1 MRKDKHMRDNTKYSS
16 YWLRGDLFENNDSH
30 STDKTERNH
39 SNLLA
44 LASYKRAI
52 SNFVNI
58 VTNDNI
64 QVKFDERGESS
75 FTDGKSVTISAKM
88 NDTEFDPT
96 VGLALHEG
104 SHIKLT
110 DFSSLDKIRNY
121 DFPQPLTYDYLSQLE
136 DKHQMSYYGVRNW
149 VSGVVKDL
157 LNVIEDRRIDY
168 YIYSTSPGYK
178 GYYHSMYDKYF
189 NDKIIDK
196 GLQSSEYR
204 DNDWESYMFRIINI
218 TNENRDLD
226 ALPKLREV
234 FNMIDLKNI
243 NRLKNTQQA
252 FELACEI
259 FKFIEDSLPSLQQ
272 QNQNQTQSGDGE
284 SDKNQSEE
292 SSGSGSGSGSGGD
305 SSETTGTD
313 NTEGPANDGKSKQDS
328 TDGDDTNG
336 DAEGDDVKS
345 GRSSYNPN
353 GAGGDGSNNQI
364 TDNEMETSESK
375 VKLSEKEKK
384 RLDTAITKQKKF
396 QNGNV
401 SKTKLSKSENQKI
414 ETLSKSGIDEKLV
427 AKNYTPDHS
436 YKINKPI
443 PVTIIR
449 NFTKSL
455 ATSNTINML
464 SSYSGYCETNQINVD
479 KGIQIGTML
488 GKRLKVRSE
497 ERSLI
502 TPRMKN
508 GKIAG
513 RLLYELGMGNT
524 QIFDQIVVNK
534 HKPALIHIS
543 IDASYSMSGVKWNN
557 SQTAAVAIAKAA
569 SITSNLDVVIS
580 YRGTQHNGGYTQ
592 PLMLIAYDSRKDKFS
607 KIHQLFKYINAGGT
621 TPEGLCFESI
631 LDDIIKTNKG
641 VDSYFINFSDG
652 MPGFSN
658 HNIEYAGMGAITHT
672 SNQIKKMKMAGITVL
687 SYYISNGGLGYTL
700 SNFQKMYGK
709 SAEVI
714 DVSSV
719 IPLARTL
726 NKMFE

>member
-1 MRKDKHMRDNTKYSS
+1 MRDNTKYSS
-16 YWLRGDLFENNDSH
+16 YWLKDDLFDDD
-30 STDKTERNH
+30 TDISSPTETKH
-39 SNLLA
+39 SNLIA

-58 VTNDNI
+58 VTGENIKVIFDQRGDN
-64 QVKFDERGESS
+64 SY
-75 FTDGKSVTISAKM
+75 TDGKTVTISAKM
-88 NDTEFDPT
+88 DDKDFDPT

-136 DKHQMSYYGVRNW
+136 DKHQMSYDGVRNW

-189 NDKIIDK
+189 NANIIDK

-204 DNDWESYMFRIINI
+204 ENDWESYMFRIINI
-218 TNENRDLD
+218 TNANRDLD

-234 FNMIDLKNI
+234 FNMIDLRNI
-243 NRLKNTQQA
+243 NRLQNTQQA

-272 QNQNQTQSGDGE
+272 QNQNQNQSGDGE
-284 SDKNQSEE
+284 SDENQSEE
-292 SSGSGSGSGSGGD
+292 GSGSGSGGD
-305 SSETTGTD
+305 NSQTNGTD
-313 NTEGPANDGKSKQDS
+313 NAEGPENDGESKQDS

-336 DAEGDDVKS
+336 DVEGGDVKS

-364 TDNEMETSESK
+364 SDTKAQSGEGS
-375 VKLSEKEKK
+375 LSDRQKK
-384 RLDTAITKQKKF
+384 QLETAIEKQKKF
-396 QNGNV
+396 QNGDITKKKV
-401 SKTKLSKSENQKI
+401 SKNENEKL
-414 ETLSKSGIDEKLV
+414 ETLAKSGIDEKLV
-427 AKNYTPDHS
+427 GKDYNSNHYWRKDRQTAVV
-436 YKINKPI
+436 I
-443 PVTIIR
+443 VR
-449 NFTKSL
+449 NFTKAL
-455 ATSNTINML
+455 ADSDTISMV
-464 SSYSGYCETNQINVD
+464 SSYGYYAERNQESIN
-479 KGIQIGTML
+479 KGLQIGTMM

-497 ERSLI
+497 ERSLV

-508 GKIAG
+508 GKISG
-513 RLLYELGMGNT
+513 RLLHELGMGNV
-524 QIFDQIVVNK
+524 QIFDQTVVNK

-543 IDASYSMSGVKWNN
+543 IDASSSMGGKKWTN

-569 SITSNLDVVIS
+569 SMTSNLDVVIS
-580 YRGTQHNGGYTQ
+580 YRAIQHNPVQ
-592 PLMLIAYDSRKDKFS
+592 PLMLIAYDSRKDKIS
-607 KIHQLFKYINAGGT
+607 KIQQLFKYLNSSGT

-631 LDDIIKTNKG
+631 LDEIIKTNKG
-641 VDSYFINFSDG
+641 TDSYFINFSDG
-652 MPGFSN
+652 WPGFSN
-658 HNIEYAGMGAITHT
+658 NDMDYSGEGAVNHT
-672 SNQIKKMKMAGITVL
+672 ASQIKKMRMAGVKVL
-687 SYYISNGGLGYTL
+687 SYFIEEGRYGGAME
-700 SNFQKMYGK
+700 NFKRMYGK
-709 SAEVI
+709 SAEAI
-714 DVSSV
+714 DVTSL
-719 IPLARTL
+719 IPLTRTL

>member
-1 MRKDKHMRDNTKYSS
+1 MRDNTKYSS
-16 YWLRGDLFENNDSH
+16 YWLKDDLFDDD
-30 STDKTERNH
+30 TDISSPTETKH
-39 SNLLA
+39 SNLIA

-58 VTNDNI
+58 VTGENIKVIFDQRGDN
-64 QVKFDERGESS
+64 SY
-75 FTDGKSVTISAKM
+75 TDGKTVTISAKM
-88 NDTEFDPT
+88 DDKDFDPT

-110 DFSSLDKIRNY
+110 DFSSLDKIRSY

-136 DKHQMSYYGVRNW
+136 DKHQMSYDGVRNW

-189 NDKIIDK
+189 NANIIDK

-204 DNDWESYMFRIINI
+204 ENDWESYMFRIINI

-226 ALPKLREV
+226 ALPLLREV
-234 FNMIDLKNI
+234 YKMIDLRNI
-243 NRLKNTQQA
+243 NRLQNTQQA

-272 QNQNQTQSGDGE
+272 QNQNQNQSGDGE
-284 SDKNQSEE
+284 SDENQSEE
-292 SSGSGSGSGSGGD
+292 GSGSGSGGD
-305 SSETTGTD
+305 NSQTNGTD
-313 NTEGPANDGKSKQDS
+313 NAEGSENDGESKQDS

-336 DAEGDDVKS
+336 DAEGGDVKS

-364 TDNEMETSESK
+364 SDTKAQSGEGS
-375 VKLSEKEKK
+375 LSDRQKK
-384 RLDTAITKQKKF
+384 QLETAIEKQKKF
-396 QNGNV
+396 QNGDITKKKV
-401 SKTKLSKSENQKI
+401 SKNENEKL

-427 AKNYTPDHS
+427 GKDYNSNHYWRKDKQTAVV
-436 YKINKPI
+436 I
-443 PVTIIR
+443 VR
-449 NFTKSL
+449 NFTKAL
-455 ATSNTINML
+455 ADSDTISMV
-464 SSYSGYCETNQINVD
+464 SSYGYYAERNQESIN
-479 KGIQIGTML
+479 KGLQIGTMM

-497 ERSLI
+497 ERSLV

-508 GKIAG
+508 GKISG
-513 RLLYELGMGNT
+513 RLLHELGMGNV
-524 QIFDQIVVNK
+524 QIFDQTVVNK

-543 IDASYSMSGVKWNN
+543 IDASSSMGGSKWTN

-569 SITSNLDVVIS
+569 SMTSNLDVVIS
-580 YRGTQHNGGYTQ
+580 YRAIQHNPVQ
-592 PLMLIAYDSRKDKFS
+592 PLMLIAYDSRKDKIS
-607 KIHQLFKYINAGGT
+607 KIQQLFKYLNPTGT

-631 LDDIIKTNKG
+631 LDEIIKTNKG
-641 VDSYFINFSDG
+641 TDSYFINFSDG
-652 MPGFSN
+652 WPGFSN
-658 HNIEYAGMGAITHT
+658 NDMDYSGEGAVNHT
-672 SNQIKKMKMAGITVL
+672 ASQIKKMRMAGVKVL
-687 SYYISNGGLGYTL
+687 SYFIEEGRYGGAME
-700 SNFQKMYGK
+700 NFKRMYGK
-709 SAEVI
+709 SAEAI
-714 DVSSV
+714 DVTSL
-719 IPLARTL
+719 IPLTRTL

>member
-1 MRKDKHMRDNTKYSS
+1 MRDNTKYSS
-16 YWLRGDLFENNDSH
+16 YWLKDDLFDDD
-30 STDKTERNH
+30 TDISSPTETKH
-39 SNLLA
+39 SNLIA

-58 VTNDNI
+58 VTGENIKVIFNQRGDN
-64 QVKFDERGESS
+64 SY
-75 FTDGKSVTISAKM
+75 TDGKTVTISAKM
-88 NDTEFDPT
+88 DDKDFDPT

-110 DFSSLDKIRNY
+110 DFSSLDKIRSY

-136 DKHQMSYYGVRNW
+136 DKHQMSYDGVRNW

-189 NDKIIDK
+189 NANIIDK

-204 DNDWESYMFRIINI
+204 ENDWESYMFRIINI
-218 TNENRDLD
+218 TNANRDLD

-234 FNMIDLKNI
+234 FNMIDLRNI
-243 NRLKNTQQA
+243 NRLQNTQQA

-272 QNQNQTQSGDGE
+272 QNQNQNQSGDGE
-284 SDKNQSEE
+284 SDENQSEE
-292 SSGSGSGSGSGGD
+292 GSGSGSGGD
-305 SSETTGTD
+305 NSQTNGTD
-313 NTEGPANDGKSKQDS
+313 NAEGPENDGESKQDS

-336 DAEGDDVKS
+336 DVEGGDVKS

-364 TDNEMETSESK
+364 SDTKAQSGEGS
-375 VKLSEKEKK
+375 LSDRQKK
-384 RLDTAITKQKKF
+384 QLETAIEKQKKF
-396 QNGNV
+396 QNGDITKKKV
-401 SKTKLSKSENQKI
+401 SKNENEKL

-427 AKNYTPDHS
+427 GKDYNSNHYWRKDKQTAVV
-436 YKINKPI
+436 I
-443 PVTIIR
+443 VR
-449 NFTKSL
+449 NFTKAL
-455 ATSNTINML
+455 ADSDTISMV
-464 SSYSGYCETNQINVD
+464 SSYGYYAERNQESIN
-479 KGIQIGTML
+479 KGLQIGTMM

-497 ERSLI
+497 ERSLV

-508 GKIAG
+508 GKISG
-513 RLLYELGMGNT
+513 RLLHELGMGNV
-524 QIFDQIVVNK
+524 QIFDQTVVNK

-543 IDASYSMSGVKWNN
+543 IDASSSMGGSKWTN

-569 SITSNLDVVIS
+569 SMTSNLDVVIS
-580 YRGTQHNGGYTQ
+580 YRAIQHNPVQ
-592 PLMLIAYDSRKDKFS
+592 PLMLIAYDSRKDKIS
-607 KIHQLFKYINAGGT
+607 KIQQLFKYLNPTGT

-631 LDDIIKTNKG
+631 LDEIIKTNKG
-641 VDSYFINFSDG
+641 TDSYFINFSDG
-652 MPGFSN
+652 WPGFSN
-658 HNIEYAGMGAITHT
+658 NDMDYSGEGAVNHT
-672 SNQIKKMKMAGITVL
+672 ASQIKKMRMAGVKVL
-687 SYYISNGGLGYTL
+687 SYFIEEGRYGGAME
-700 SNFQKMYGK
+700 NFKRMYGK
-709 SAEVI
+709 SAEAI
-714 DVSSV
+714 DVTSL
-719 IPLARTL
+719 IPLTRTL

>member
-1 MRKDKHMRDNTKYSS
+1 MRNNKHMRDNTKYSS
-16 YWLRGDLFENNDSH
+16 YWLKDDLFDDD
-30 STDKTERNH
+30 TDISSPTETKH
-39 SNLLA
+39 SNLIA

-58 VTNDNI
+58 VTGENIKVIFDQRGDN
-64 QVKFDERGESS
+64 SY
-75 FTDGKSVTISAKM
+75 TDGKTVTISAKM
-88 NDTEFDPT
+88 DDKDFDPT

-110 DFSSLDKIRNY
+110 DFSSLDKIRSY

-136 DKHQMSYYGVRNW
+136 DKHQMSYDGVRNW

-189 NDKIIDK
+189 NANIIDK

-204 DNDWESYMFRIINI
+204 ENDWESYMFRIINI
-218 TNENRDLD
+218 TNANRDLD

-234 FNMIDLKNI
+234 FNMIDLRNI
-243 NRLKNTQQA
+243 NRLQNTQQA

-272 QNQNQTQSGDGE
+272 QNQNQNQSGDGD
-284 SDKNQSEE
+284 SDENQSEE
-292 SSGSGSGSGSGGD
+292 GSGSGSGGD
-305 SSETTGTD
+305 NSQTNGTD
-313 NTEGPANDGKSKQDS
+313 NAEGPENDGESKQDS

-336 DAEGDDVKS
+336 DVEGGDVKS

-364 TDNEMETSESK
+364 SDTKAQSGEGS
-375 VKLSEKEKK
+375 LSDRQKK
-384 RLDTAITKQKKF
+384 QLETAIEKQKKF
-396 QNGNV
+396 QNGDITKKKV
-401 SKTKLSKSENQKI
+401 SKNENEKL

-427 AKNYTPDHS
+427 GKDYNSNHYWRKDKQTAVV
-436 YKINKPI
+436 I
-443 PVTIIR
+443 VR
-449 NFTKSL
+449 NFTKAL
-455 ATSNTINML
+455 ADSDTISMV
-464 SSYSGYCETNQINVD
+464 SSYGYYAERNQESIN
-479 KGIQIGTML
+479 KGLQIGTMM

-497 ERSLI
+497 ERSLV

-508 GKIAG
+508 GKISG
-513 RLLYELGMGNT
+513 RLLHELGMGNV
-524 QIFDQIVVNK
+524 QIFDQTVVNK

-543 IDASYSMSGVKWNN
+543 IDASSSMGGSKWTN

-569 SITSNLDVVIS
+569 SMTSNLDVVIS
-580 YRGTQHNGGYTQ
+580 YRAIQHNPVQ
-592 PLMLIAYDSRKDKFS
+592 PLMLIAYDSRKDKIS
-607 KIHQLFKYINAGGT
+607 KIQQLFKYLNPTGT

-631 LDDIIKTNKG
+631 LDEIIKTNKG
-641 VDSYFINFSDG
+641 TDSYFINFSDG
-652 MPGFSN
+652 WPGFSN
-658 HNIEYAGMGAITHT
+658 NDMDYSGEGAVNHT
-672 SNQIKKMKMAGITVL
+672 ASQIKKMRMAGVKVL
-687 SYYISNGGLGYTL
+687 SYFIEEGRYGGAME
-700 SNFQKMYGK
+700 NFKKMYGK
-709 SAEVI
+709 SAEAI
-714 DVSSV
+714 DVTSL
-719 IPLARTL
+719 IPLTRTL

>member
-1 MRKDKHMRDNTKYSS
+1 MRDNTKYSS
-16 YWLRGDLFENNDSH
+16 YWLKDDLFDDDTVIS
-30 STDKTERNH
+30 SPTETKH

-58 VTNDNI
+58 VTGENIKVMFDQRGDN
-64 QVKFDERGESS
+64 SY
-75 FTDGKSVTISAKM
+75 TDGKTVTISAKM
-88 NDTEFDPT
+88 DDKDFDPT

-110 DFSSLDKIRNY
+110 DFSSLDKLRNY

-136 DKHQMSYYGVRNW
+136 DKHQMSYDGVRNW

-189 NDKIIDK
+189 NAKIIDK

-204 DNDWESYMFRIINI
+204 ENDWESYMFRIINI

-226 ALPKLREV
+226 ALPLLREV
-234 FNMIDLKNI
+234 YKMIDLRNI
-243 NRLKNTQQA
+243 NRLQNTQQA

-272 QNQNQTQSGDGE
+272 QNQNQNQSGDGE
-284 SDKNQSEE
+284 SDENQSEE
-292 SSGSGSGSGSGGD
+292 GSGSGSGGD
-305 SSETTGTD
+305 NSQTNGTD
-313 NTEGPANDGKSKQDS
+313 NTEGSENDGESKQDS

-336 DAEGDDVKS
+336 DAEGGDVKS

-364 TDNEMETSESK
+364 SDTKAQSGEGS
-375 VKLSEKEKK
+375 LSDRQKKQLEK
-384 RLDTAITKQKKF
+384 AIEKQKKF
-396 QNGNV
+396 QNGDITKKKV
-401 SKTKLSKSENQKI
+401 SKTENEKL
-414 ETLSKSGIDEKLV
+414 ETLAKSGIDEKLV
-427 AKNYTPDHS
+427 GKDYSSNHYWRKDKATP
-436 YKINKPI
+436 
-443 PVTIIR
+443 VIIVR
-449 NFTKSL
+449 NFTKGLVDSG
-455 ATSNTINML
+455 AINML
-464 SSYSGYCETNQINVD
+464 SSYSWYAEKNQEAIT

-497 ERSLI
+497 ERSLT

-508 GKIAG
+508 GKISG
-513 RLLYELGMGNT
+513 RLLHELGMGNV
-524 QIFDQIVVNK
+524 QIFDQTVVNK

-543 IDASYSMSGVKWNN
+543 IDASSSMGGSKWTN

-569 SITSNLDVVIS
+569 SMTSNLDVVIS
-580 YRGTQHNGGYTQ
+580 YRAIQHSPVQ
-592 PLMLIAYDSRKDKFS
+592 PLMLIAYDSRKDKIS
-607 KIHQLFKYINAGGT
+607 KIQQLFKYLNSTGT

-631 LDDIIKTNKG
+631 LDEIIKTNKG
-641 VDSYFINFSDG
+641 TDSYFINFSDG
-652 MPGFSN
+652 WPGFSN
-658 HNIEYAGMGAITHT
+658 QDIEYSGEGAINHT
-672 SNQIKKMKMAGITVL
+672 AAQVKKMRMAGVKVL
-687 SYYISNGGLGYTL
+687 SYFIEEGRYGGAME
-700 SNFQKMYGK
+700 NFKRMYGK
-709 SAEVI
+709 SAEAI
-714 DVSSV
+714 DVTSL
-719 IPLARTL
+719 IPLTRTL

>member
-1 MRKDKHMRDNTKYSS
+1 MRDNTKYSS
-16 YWLRGDLFENNDSH
+16 YWLKDDLFDDDTVIS
-30 STDKTERNH
+30 SPTETKH

-58 VTNDNI
+58 VTGENIKVMFDQRGDN
-64 QVKFDERGESS
+64 SY
-75 FTDGKSVTISAKM
+75 TDGKTVTISAKM
-88 NDTEFDPT
+88 DDKDFDPT

-136 DKHQMSYYGVRNW
+136 DKHQMSYDGVRNW

-189 NDKIIDK
+189 NAKIIDK

-204 DNDWESYMFRIINI
+204 ENDWESYMFRIINI

-226 ALPKLREV
+226 ALPLLREV
-234 FNMIDLKNI
+234 YKMIDLRNI
-243 NRLKNTQQA
+243 NRLQNTQQA

-272 QNQNQTQSGDGE
+272 QNQNQNQSGDGE
-284 SDKNQSEE
+284 SDENQSEE
-292 SSGSGSGSGSGGD
+292 GSGSGSGGD
-305 SSETTGTD
+305 NSQTNGTD
-313 NTEGPANDGKSKQDS
+313 NTEGPENDGESKQDS
-328 TDGDDTNG
+328 TDGYDTNG
-336 DAEGDDVKS
+336 DAEGDAVKS

-364 TDNEMETSESK
+364 SDTKAQSGEGS
-375 VKLSEKEKK
+375 LSDRQKKQLEK
-384 RLDTAITKQKKF
+384 AIEKQKKF
-396 QNGNV
+396 QNGDITKKKV
-401 SKTKLSKSENQKI
+401 SKNENQKL
-414 ETLSKSGIDEKLV
+414 ETLAKSGIDEKLV
-427 AKNYTPDHS
+427 GKDYSSNHYWRKDKATP
-436 YKINKPI
+436 
-443 PVTIIR
+443 VIIVR
-449 NFTKSL
+449 NFTKGLVDSG
-455 ATSNTINML
+455 AINML
-464 SSYSGYCETNQINVD
+464 SSYSWYAEKNQEAIT

-497 ERSLI
+497 ERSLT

-508 GKIAG
+508 GKISG
-513 RLLYELGMGNT
+513 RLLHELGMGNV
-524 QIFDQIVVNK
+524 QIFDQTVVNK

-543 IDASYSMSGVKWNN
+543 IDASSSMGGSKWTN

-569 SITSNLDVVIS
+569 SMTSNLDVVIS
-580 YRGTQHNGGYTQ
+580 YRAIQSNPTQ

-607 KIHQLFKYINAGGT
+607 KINQLFKYLNSTGT

-631 LDDIIKTNKG
+631 LDEIIKTNKG
-641 VDSYFINFSDG
+641 TDSYFINFSDG
-652 MPGFSN
+652 WPGFSN
-658 HNIEYAGMGAITHT
+658 QDIEYSGEGAINHT
-672 SNQIKKMKMAGITVL
+672 AAQVKKMRMAGVKVL
-687 SYYISNGGLGYTL
+687 SYFIEEGRYGGAME
-700 SNFQKMYGK
+700 NFKRMYGK
-709 SAEVI
+709 SAEAI
-714 DVSSV
+714 DVTSL
-719 IPLARTL
+719 IPLTRTL